1 MSNFYMR
8 HKRNVKKF
16 HPLTKEK
23 IEPGQIILFRYKGKK
38 GGASDKLAIVLNV
51 FPFAGSQNVR
61 KVHAMSLNNLSL
73 TAFRQFLNKLQVPR
87 LEYDDSKKMFNILLE
102 GGTRGSE
109 FYKSVVSKFNKEDA
123 YRTYTLKNIISPKLV
138 EYNFEKI
145 NLTFKSIE
153 EVNKAVQYD
162 EKLIGKKIS
171 QTMVDNP
178 GITRD
183 MAEQM
188 VVEDL
193 GLDKQ

>member
-1 MSNFYMR
+1 MSNYYFT
-8 HKRNVKKF
+8 HKRNIKRT
-16 HPLTKEK
+16 HPLSKEK
-23 IEPGQIILFRYKGKK
+23 IEAGQIILFRYSGKK
-38 GGASDKLAIVLNV
+38 SKASDKLAIVLNV
-51 FPFAGSQNVR
+51 WPFAGNQSVR

-73 TAFRQFLNKLQVPR
+73 PAFRQFLNKLQVPR
-87 LEYDDSKKMFNILLE
+87 LEYDDNKKMFNVLLE
-102 GGTRGSE
+102 SGTRGSE

-123 YRTYTLKNIISPKLV
+123 YRTYTLRNITSPKLV

-153 EVNKAVQYD
+153 EVKKAVQYD
-162 EKLIGKKIS
+162 EKFINKKIS

-188 VVEDL
+188 VVEEL